1 MSSSDDEDEPQAL
14 ATGHVKLLI
23 EKCSSLSKKAMHVD
37 SPNDSADDVMNA
49 SSGDFNNIVDT
60 FLMKKIVKVFLQ
72 LMP

>member
-1 MSSSDDEDEPQAL
+1 MSSSDDEDDPRAM
-14 ATGHVKLLI
+14 ATSQVK
-23 EKCSSLSKKAMHVD
+23 KKYSSLSKKAMHVD

>member
-37 SPNDSADDVMNA
+37 SPNDSAAEDFMNA
-49 SSGDFNNIVDT
+49 DSGDFNNIVGT
-60 FLMKKIVKVFLQ
+60 FLMKKTVKIFL
-72 LMP
+72 